1 MSDLIQYFTW
11 YDIIL
16 AVVDITVVAY
26 LFYRVFVLIRG
37 TRAVELLK
45 GIAILLVLV
54 SVTQWL
60 RLYTIHWILS
70 QLRTMLVIAIPV
82 VFQPEL
88 RRALE
93 QIGRGKIFARGSL
106 WAPAM
111 TSTKVIS
118 EVVEAVSSLS
128 SSKIGALVVLERES
142 GLGEYVE
149 ESVKLDAIVSSE
161 LLQNI
166 FVPGTP
172 LHDGAVIIRGDRIVA
187 AASFLPFTQ
196 ERVSVELGSRHRAAI
211 GITEVSD
218 AVSVVVSEETGTIS
232 LACGGRLI
240 RGLDKKTLKE
250 KLEEL
255 MIPSVPSLLQKIGR

>member
-1 MSDLIQYFTW
+1 M
-11 YDIIL
+11 DI
-16 AVVDITVVAY
+16 AVVAY
-26 LFYRVFVLIRG
+26 LFYRAFVLIRG

-45 GIAILLVLV
+45 GIAVLLILV

-70 QLRTMLVIAIPV
+70 QIRTMLVIAIPV

-93 QIGRGKIFARGSL
+93 QIGRGKIFTRGSL
-106 WAPAM
+106 WAPAS
-111 TSTKVIS
+111 TSSKVIS
-118 EVVEAVSSLS
+118 EVVEAVSALS
-128 SSKIGALVVLERES
+128 SSKTGALVVIERES
-142 GLGEYVE
+142 GLGEYIE
-149 ESVKLDAIVSSE
+149 ESVKIDAVVSSE

-218 AVSVVVSEETGTIS
+218 AVSVVVSEETGIIS
-232 LACGGRLI
+232 LASSGRLI
-240 RGLDKKTLKE
+240 RGLDRKTLKE
-250 KLEEL
+250 KLEDL
-255 MIPSVPSLLQKIGR
+255 MVPEVPSLFQKISR